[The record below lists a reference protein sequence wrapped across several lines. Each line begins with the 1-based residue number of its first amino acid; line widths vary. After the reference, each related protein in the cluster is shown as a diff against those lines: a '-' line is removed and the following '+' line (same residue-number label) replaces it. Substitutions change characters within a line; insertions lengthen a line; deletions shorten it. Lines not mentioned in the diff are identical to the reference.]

1 MQLFDVDNM
10 YLSFWWMCSSKVF
23 DTMESS
29 LIIISFKSDSVILI
43 CDFFWYD
50 IGVILS
56 TDFLGIAYQEKK
68 TVTG

>member
-1 MQLFDVDNM
+1 MQLFDVDNI

-43 CDFFWYD
+43 CDFFWSD
-50 IGVILS
+50 IGAILS

>member
-1 MQLFDVDNM
+1 
-10 YLSFWWMCSSKVF
+10 MCSSKVF

-29 LIIISFKSDSVILI
+29 LIVISFKSDSVILI
-43 CDFFWYD
+43 CDFFWSD